1 MPALAPLLSPDDS
14 SGISN
19 DPTTKKAPRKL
30 RRKNP
35 PTSLST
41 NHQKLPS
48 ATSSTVSL
56 PKSQARPTSSRSF
69 KAASTGWFSRAGRKS
84 MDAEHEEAWQGLAA
98 GNGGV
103 TDASSVYT
111 VSSYN
116 ENHMSSPPPIPTKY
130 QSRPKTVPISSEFL
144 LSPSAPFSEL
154 PNSSDPTRRSIS
166 SSSPVLP
173 PLPSFKSGDFGFVT
187 APSSIASFEMGGGE
201 DEKPPLSPKHPGRKA
216 RSREGSPR
224 RSDSFH
230 STNRP
235 VSGIS
240 TAGTPLK
247 QTSNSNPEPGE
258 TEGRKHS
265 GGSQESGGNG
275 EYRGA
280 GNGGIQQFRRTYT
293 GDDAAESPIDP
304 ALEHLTFHA
313 VTAEE
318 PIILLSNSNSMQ
330 SSPSISPQLSNAAP
344 QGQSAAAPAQEPK
357 KRRNSFLG
365 GWKLAMKRASG
376 SGDNEPND
384 SPQPT
389 QPVGVGAGGGWIY
402 RRRGSFSSPRPPTGN
417 SKSYAEEY
425 KEFRAQKAREAKEK
439 EELEKTG
446 TANPVATK
454 PLPNPVDR
462 SSAPPVAARNSQPPA
477 LQTRPPSTTAS
488 KRNSAPAASPAAPQ
502 PIHRPITAPSAPLS
516 VPRPTTAKSTRSNI
530 SSAATDDKTPSPSI
544 KTTHSTRRSFREK
557 MKSVEARFSRRGGSD
572 QVPKAPISGAIGG
585 AAQAAAAVGI
595 NNFNSN
601 SGKMEKSDELA
612 AGTTTSSAAVGGI
625 PSPANSSA
633 SSNSA
638 KNKFGP
644 STQGPIQPIIAG
656 NKQSKQSNKQLPA
669 PPATKEM
676 TTALQKQ
683 VLERELVGLDVAV
696 KQMGL
701 LEERIKNGAPIS
713 PPDSREGSEVSEVEE
728 EETDAPIATDTPI
741 ANSKQREQRD
751 QPRQPNSHI
760 SQSQQSDASG
770 PATPDHWP
778 PKPPITTKPIL
789 SRSGTSD
796 ETTMMELSR
805 PRTDSITPAPLMI
818 VKTNSMHAES
828 YPSWVPITAGA
839 EATVGGGFAAAP
851 TVPTPP
857 PRGNT
862 TSHTPQKQQKSL
874 SPLRNQVGNSPSPPT
889 SPPPAAPN
897 QQNKGKNRERDM
909 TTARQSTGAGFP
921 VSGGFPGTVP
931 GGSVIGAMG
940 GGSMGGAVAGG
951 VVQGGVGGAS
961 GLVATAPSELSV
973 TTIATTHATQASLP
987 AAPSAS
993 SKSST
998 RPPTPPKPVAKL
1010 FVICCRC
1017 KYWHDLPSAM
1027 YRGMVENGG
1036 AIRCPYCLHG
1046 METGCCSG

>member
-84 MDAEHEEAWQGLAA
+84 MDAEREEAWQGLAV
-98 GNGGV
+98 GNGGA

-111 VSSYN
+111 VSSHN
-116 ENHMSSPPPIPTKY
+116 ENQMSSPPPIPTKY
-130 QSRPKTVPISSEFL
+130 QARPKTVPISSEFL
-144 LSPSAPFSEL
+144 LPPSAPFSEL
-154 PNSSDPTRRSIS
+154 PNSSDPNRRSIS

-187 APSSIASFEMGGGE
+187 APSSIASFEMGEGG

-240 TAGTPLK
+240 TAGTPLR
-247 QTSNSNPEPGE
+247 QTSNSSPQPEE
-258 TEGRKHS
+258 TNERKPSEGS
-265 GGSQESGGNG
+265 EESTGNR
-275 EYRGA
+275 EYKRA

-293 GDDAAESPIDP
+293 GDDATESPIDP

-313 VTAEE
+313 VTTEE
-318 PIILLSNSNSMQ
+318 PIILPSNSNSMQ
-330 SSPSISPQLSNAAP
+330 SSPSVSPQLSSAAP
-344 QGQSAAAPAQEPK
+344 QGQDPAAPAQEPK

-376 SGDNEPND
+376 SSDNQPND
-384 SPQPT
+384 IPQPT
-389 QPVGVGAGGGWIY
+389 QPVGVGSGGGWIY

-439 EELEKTG
+439 EELEKLAA
-446 TANPVATK
+446 ANPVPAK
-454 PLPNPVDR
+454 PIQNPVDR
-462 SSAPPVAARNSQPPA
+462 AAARNSQPPP
-477 LQTRPPSTTAS
+477 LQTQPPTPSAAS
-488 KRNSAPAASPAAPQ
+488 KRNSAPAASPVVPQ
-502 PIHRPITAPSAPLS
+502 PILRPTTAPSASLPL
-516 VPRPTTAKSTRSNI
+516 PRPTTAKSTRSNI
-530 SSAATDDKTPSPSI
+530 STANDDKTPTPSI

-557 MKSVEARFSRRGGSD
+557 MKSVEARFSGRSGSD
-572 QVPKAPISGAIGG
+572 KVPKAPISGAIGG

-595 NNFNSN
+595 NNSNSN
-601 SGKMEKSDELA
+601 PGKSEKSGVGE
-612 AGTTTSSAAVGGI
+612 TSSTAVGGI

-633 SSNSA
+633 SSSSANSA

-644 STQGPIQPIIAG
+644 STQGPIQSILAG
-656 NKQSKQSNKQLPA
+656 NKQSKQNNKQLPA
-669 PPATKEM
+669 PPAASAM

-683 VLERELVGLDVAV
+683 VPERDLVGLDVAV

-701 LEERIKNGAPIS
+701 LEERINNGAPIS
-713 PPDSREGSEVSEVEE
+713 PPDSREGSEVSEES
-728 EETDAPIATDTPI
+728 TDTPI
-741 ANSKQREQRD
+741 ANSMTNASRQRD
-751 QPRQPNSHI
+751 QSNEYI
-760 SQSQQSDASG
+760 EKQQRSDG
-770 PATPDHWP
+770 LQQQQNTQGRETPEQWP
-778 PKPPITTKPIL
+778 QKPPITTKPIL
-789 SRSGTSD
+789 SRPGTSD

-805 PRTDSITPAPLMI
+805 PRTDSVTPAPLTI
-818 VKTNSMHAES
+818 VKTNSIHAES
-828 YPSWVPITAGA
+828 YPSWVPITAGT
-839 EATVGGGFAAAP
+839 EAPGSG
-851 TVPTPP
+851 VPVLP

-862 TSHTPQKQQKSL
+862 AATAAPHKQQNPL

-889 SPPPAAPN
+889 SPPPATPG
-897 QQNKGKNRERDM
+897 QQHKGKDRETDM

-921 VSGGFPGTVP
+921 VPGGFPATVP
-931 GGSVIGAMG
+931 GGSVIGALG
-940 GGSMGGAVAGG
+940 GGSMGGATAGG
-951 VVQGGVGGAS
+951 VIHNGVGGVTTGS
-961 GLVATAPSELSV
+961 STLSV
-973 TTIATTHATQASLP
+973 PTPAATQAI
-987 AAPSAS
+987 PSNS

-998 RPPTPPKPVAKL
+998 RPSTPPKPVAKL

-1036 AIRCPYCLHG
+1036 ATRCPYCLHG
-1046 METGCCSG
+1046 METACCSG